1 MKIIFRIH
9 AIERMFERGI
19 GISEIRT
26 VLEKGETIEHY
37 VDEATYPGRLITTTT
52 KGGKRPLHV
61 VAADNLA
68 DGEVIIVT
76 GYRPDRRRWTDD
88 FKRRRDE
95 VPDL

>member
-19 GISEIRT
+19 GISEIRAA
-26 VLEKGETIEHY
+26 LEKGETIEHY
-37 VDEATYPGRLITTTT
+37 IDEAAYPGRLVMNQS
-52 KGGKRPLHV
+52 GKKNLHV
-61 VAADNLA
+61 VVADNTS
-68 DGEVIIVT
+68 DEETIVVT

-88 FKRRRDE
+88 FRRRRDE

>member
-19 GISEIRT
+19 GISEIRMA
-26 VLEKGETIEHY
+26 LEKGETIEHY
-37 VDEATYPGRLITTTT
+37 VDEATYPGRLIMFHS
-52 KGGKRPLHV
+52 GKKNLHV
-61 VAADNLA
+61 VVADNSP
-68 DGEVIIVT
+68 DGEAVVVT

-88 FKRRRDE
+88 LKRRRDE

>member
-9 AIERMFERGI
+9 AIERMYERGI
-19 GISEIRT
+19 GISEIRAA
-26 VLEKGETIEHY
+26 LEKGEDIEHY
-37 VDEATYPGRLITTTT
+37 VDIATYPGRLILYQT
-52 KGGKRPLHV
+52 GKKHLHV
-61 VAADNLA
+61 VAADNQA
-68 DGEVIIVT
+68 EDQAIIVT

>member
-19 GISEIRT
+19 GISEIRMA
-26 VLEKGETIEHY
+26 LEKGETIERY
-37 VDEATYPGRLITTTT
+37 VDEATYPGRLIMSRS
-52 KGGKRPLHV
+52 GKKNLHV
-61 VAADNLA
+61 VVADNA
-68 DGEVIIVT
+68 PEGEAVVVT